1 MKISEILVEAPN
13 DATAKMKQFVQQ
25 NKAEL
30 NKGQNDAP
38 PGGALVGKIAP
49 GTLARD
55 KNVAAQRDPGRQAG
69 SYTQKTTTPTVQ
81 TPPVAKPA
89 AAPAPRGGGADR
101 MPVAK
106 PAAAPAK
113 VSAPARPA
121 SADALAQKAGANI
134 GLASTVSGSA
144 TNQAAQDKF
153 NQRQPQAVAKKAKQ
167 PTKTVGAGGMSD
179 DDRK

>member
-13 DATAKMKQFVQQ
+13 DATAKTKQFVQQ

-30 NKGQNDAP
+30 NKGQNNAP
-38 PGGALVGKIAP
+38 AGGAVVGKIAP

-55 KNVAAQRDPGRQAG
+55 KNVAAQRDPDRQAG
-69 SYTQKTTTPTVQ
+69 SYTQTTTPTVQ

-106 PAAAPAK
+106 PATAPA
-113 VSAPARPA
+113 PTRARTALPQA
-121 SADALAQKAGANI
+121 SNSNVA
-134 GLASTVSGSA
+134 GSA

>member
-30 NKGQNDAP
+30 NKGQNNAP
-38 PGGALVGKIAP
+38 AGGAVVGKIAP

-55 KNVAAQRDPGRQAG
+55 TNVAAQRERSVGLDAFGGKGADVSKPA
-69 SYTQKTTTPTVQ
+69 
-81 TPPVAKPA
+81 VAKPA

-113 VSAPARPA
+113 VSAPARARTALPQA
-121 SADALAQKAGANI
+121 SNSNVA
-134 GLASTVSGSA
+134 GSA

-167 PTKTVGAGGMSD
+167 PIKTVGAGGMSD

>member
-30 NKGQNDAP
+30 NKGQNNP
-38 PGGALVGKIAP
+38 PAGGAVVGKIAP
-49 GTLARD
+49 GSLARD
-55 KNVAAQRDPGRQAG
+55 KNVAAQRDPNRQAG
-69 SYTQKTTTPTVQ
+69 SYTQKTTTPTVK

-89 AAPAPRGGGADR
+89 QTSNADYRANSEAGRGTPPAAQ
-101 MPVAK
+101 

-113 VSAPARPA
+113 VSAPARARTALPQA
-121 SADALAQKAGANI
+121 SNSNVA
-134 GLASTVSGSA
+134 GSA

-153 NQRQPQAVAKKAKQ
+153 KIGRSHV
-167 PTKTVGAGGMSD
+167 
-179 DDRK
+179 

>member
-13 DATAKMKQFVQQ
+13 DATAKTKQFVQQ

-30 NKGQNDAP
+30 NKGQNNAP
-38 PGGALVGKIAP
+38 AGGAVVGKIAP

-55 KNVAAQRDPGRQAG
+55 TNVAAQRERSVGLDAFGGKGADVSKPA
-69 SYTQKTTTPTVQ
+69 
-81 TPPVAKPA
+81 VAKPA
-89 AAPAPRGGGADR
+89 ATSSPTRARTALPQASNSN
-101 MPVAK
+101 VA
-106 PAAAPAK
+106 
-113 VSAPARPA
+113 
-121 SADALAQKAGANI
+121 
-134 GLASTVSGSA
+134 GSA
-144 TNQAAQDKF
+144 TSQSAQDKF

>member
-13 DATAKMKQFVQQ
+13 DATAKTKQFVQQ

-30 NKGQNDAP
+30 NKGQNNAP
-38 PGGALVGKIAP
+38 AGGAVVGKIAP

-55 KNVAAQRDPGRQAG
+55 TNVAAQRERSVGLDAFGGKGADVSKPD
-69 SYTQKTTTPTVQ
+69 
-81 TPPVAKPA
+81 VAKPA
-89 AAPAPRGGGADR
+89 ATSSPTRARTALPQASAPT
-101 MPVAK
+101 VK
-106 PAAAPAK
+106 TT
-113 VSAPARPA
+113 SAPARARTALPQA
-121 SADALAQKAGANI
+121 SNSNVA
-134 GLASTVSGSA
+134 GSA

-167 PTKTVGAGGMSD
+167 PIKTVGAGGMSD

>member
-113 VSAPARPA
+113 VSAPARARTALPQA
-121 SADALAQKAGANI
+121 SNSNVA
-134 GLASTVSGSA
+134 GSA
-144 TNQAAQDKF
+144 TSQAAQDKF

>member
-89 AAPAPRGGGADR
+89 AAPA
-101 MPVAK
+101 
-106 PAAAPAK
+106 K
-113 VSAPARPA
+113 VSAPARARTALPQA
-121 SADALAQKAGANI
+121 SNSNVA
-134 GLASTVSGSA
+134 GSA
-144 TNQAAQDKF
+144 TSQAAQDKF

>member
-38 PGGALVGKIAP
+38 PGGAVVGKIAP

-113 VSAPARPA
+113 VSAPARARTALPQA
-121 SADALAQKAGANI
+121 SNSNVA
-134 GLASTVSGSA
+134 GSA